1 MHLIRR
7 FLRRHTEAR
16 ARRAA
21 LQRLLAKP
29 DDHLIRDIG
38 LTRTEVEAM
47 LHDEGAGPDSPPL
60 PKLPCRQA
68 R

>member
-1 MHLIRR
+1 MHLIRQ
-7 FLRRHTEAR
+7 FLRRHAEAR
-16 ARRAA
+16 ARRTA

-38 LTRTEVEAM
+38 LTRTQVEAM

-60 PKLPCRQA
+60 PTLPCRQA